1 MSDTIDRRVVEM
13 RFDNKEFESNVQSTM
28 TVLEKLKE
36 RLNFKGVEKSMGAA
50 GLSSA
55 VDGVKDRFSA
65 MEVVGMTALINLTNS
80 AMNLGKQLARS
91 LTVDQVRA
99 GFAEYELKMG
109 SIQTIMASTGE
120 DLKTVNGYLNELNT
134 YSDKTIYSFS
144 DMTQSIGKFTN
155 AGVDL
160 DTAVKAIQGISNEAA
175 VSGANAQEAS
185 RAMYNFAQALSA
197 GYVKLI
203 DWKSIENA
211 NMATKEFKQQ
221 LIDTAVEMGNLE
233 KNADGTYTVLTKGA
247 NGAFKDT
254 ITATKNFNDSLSAAW
269 MTTDVLTTTLGQYA
283 DETTDIGKKAFAA
296 AQDIKTFSQLMDT
309 VKESI
314 GSGWAQTFELIFGD
328 LEEAKALWTSVNNVV
343 SDFINKSSDA
353 RNNLL
358 KGWKTTKLAFK
369 GYQRLEKETV
379 RLTGVEFLSG
389 RDLLFK
395 SISNTLKGLGSILS
409 SIKLSFSEVFPL
421 PTVERLMD
429 IMAKL
434 YVSTGNFAA
443 TMKLLGNNLRPVF
456 ASIFT
461 AAKDVLGIVSAIFK
475 EIFGFIDGYGSESA
489 LFSIVNVF
497 GLIVSIAAKAVS
509 AVAAFART
517 SGMFDTLHSVLV
529 VINDILFAI
538 SDSIYYVLTKASVS
552 LSDLLGSLSDTREKI
567 DSTMRSAIDS
577 DAIDDLVAKLTSIP
591 SRLVDGVSKAL
602 SILSGLFSGAFAYI
616 KGFFSNLGLDTVIDL
631 LVGGSVLLAVKKFK
645 GIIEDLGDTFNT
657 VKEKIFGIIG
667 GEDGGGKGGLFE
679 GIASKI
685 ENVLDSLSGSLNKFQ
700 ETLNT
705 AKLVIIS
712 HSLYQLANAC
722 KTLSSLSKSQLTN
735 SVTAIGFLIVE
746 LSLAARKMKIGGT
759 EGLITLVVALRILA
773 EAVEELSGLPDV
785 DAAVGAIGALLFEL
799 VLFMKLLNSKVIKT
813 TAPRIESI
821 AKSLVIIGIALNLL
835 AKPVKEIGSM
845 NLKSL
850 ATGLG
855 GVFGIL
861 VIMLGFLAAFNTKKF
876 KGIGNKFNEIS
887 KSLII
892 FGVALNVLAAP
903 IKTLGELD
911 SDDMT
916 QGLIGVAG
924 ALIIITSFLAA
935 LNTKTFKGADKNFKQ
950 LAKSLLLLGIGLN
963 LLVIP
968 IAVLGSLDPEAMT
981 NGLLGIAGAL
991 LILLGYCKSMDKVGS
1006 SAGRMLATSAALL
1019 VMSAAIGV
1027 IALAVKEMST
1037 VDVGPG
1043 LATLFGSLVI
1053 LAGAMHA
1060 MKSSLAGAAAMV
1072 VVAGSMYVLAPAIV
1086 KLSSVNIK
1094 GVLSGLLALGGVMA
1108 IFVGFSKL
1116 APKSAG
1122 DFVLF
1127 AGSILTVAGVMAVLA
1142 PAITAISKLDLKG
1155 VGAGLLALGGAMA
1168 IFLITAKLASGLIVE
1183 IFMLSSALGVF
1194 GAAVLA
1200 LGVGL
1205 ALVVGSIAAVVVGIM
1220 KLGEDLIKVFPILAE
1235 ALAAGF
1241 VTFIQGVGES
1251 AESIKT
1257 ACVQIVDMIIEVFVE
1272 AIPKLVDAGYQ
1283 LLINFLTGISSGLPN
1298 IIDVAT
1304 IIIVEF
1310 VDGITSKL
1318 PALVNAGFN
1327 LMISFLHSLADA
1339 IAEKGPVII
1348 YAIEDIILAAV
1359 QALAQVVPV
1368 FGDSAAAAIEGYRKK
1383 IREKSG
1389 SVGTEAKNVADEAS
1403 KNLEIKDQSKNANK
1417 AIDTLKSG
1425 IKKGERPTEIASKAI
1440 AKKIDD
1446 GLEIPDQYNTGVDGV
1461 RGLINGLNGMKD
1473 DAYWAGYAVGKAS
1486 DQGMKDGSGVH
1497 SPSWKA
1503 FKTGGFIVQGLV
1515 NGMKAMSSKAE
1526 ASATNIATSVIGSY
1540 NSAVESFNPFSDI
1553 SMPSLD
1559 MTSVNN
1565 QLESI
1570 NASFTRTD
1578 DDLAGVVK
1586 KLSSSLDSMTDTM
1599 NSRSLN
1605 VYNTID
1611 GSTDPSLFADE
1622 LVRSF
1627 KLNARTI

>member
-13 RFDNKEFESNVQSTM
+13 RFDNKEFENNVQSTM

-36 RLNFKGVEKSMGAA
+36 RLNFKGVEKSMGAS
-50 GLSSA
+50 GLSAA

-233 KNADGTYTVLTKGA
+233 KNADGTYTVLTEGA
-247 NGAFKDT
+247 NGAFKEN

-269 MTTDVLTTTLGQYA
+269 MTTDVLTTTLGRYA

-328 LEEAKALWTSVNNVV
+328 LEEAKVLWTSVNNVV

-369 GYQRLEKETV
+369 GYQRLEEETD
-379 RLTGVEFLSG
+379 RLSGVKFLSG

-395 SISNTLKGLGSILS
+395 SIANTLRGLGSILS
-409 SIKLSFSEVFPL
+409 SIKQSFSEVFPL

-429 IMAKL
+429 VMAKL
-434 YVSTGNFAA
+434 YVSTGNFAI
-443 TMKLLGNNLRPVF
+443 TMRLLGNNLRPVF
-456 ASIFT
+456 TSIFT
-461 AAKDVLGIVSAIFK
+461 AAKDVLSVVGAIFK
-475 EIFGFIDGYGSESA
+475 EFAGFATGFGGESA
-489 LFSIVNVF
+489 LFSIANVF
-497 GLIVSIAAKAVS
+497 GLIASIAAKAVS
-509 AVAAFART
+509 AVVAFAKT
-517 SGMFDTLHSVLV
+517 SGMFNTLHSVLV
-529 VINDILFAI
+529 VINDVLFAI
-538 SDSIYYVLTKASVS
+538 SDSIYYVLEKASVS
-552 LSDLLGSLSDTREKI
+552 LSGLLGSLSIARAEISD
-567 DSTMRSAIDS
+567 TMRSAIDS
-577 DAIDDLVAKLTSIP
+577 DAVDDLVSKLASIP
-591 SRLVDGVSKAL
+591 SRIASGVSKAF
-602 SILSGLFSGAFAYI
+602 SVISGIFSGAFKYI
-616 KGFFSNLGLDTVIDL
+616 KGLLSNLGLDTVIDL
-631 LVGGSVLLAVKKFK
+631 LVGGSMLLAIKKFK
-645 GIIEDLGDTFNT
+645 GIIEDLGDTFGT
-657 VKEKIFGIIG
+657 VKEKIFEIIG
-667 GEDGGGKGGLFE
+667 GDAGGGKGGLFE
-679 GIASKI
+679 GVTSKI
-685 ENVLDSLSGSLNKFQ
+685 ESALDSLSGSLNKFQ

-712 HSLYQLANAC
+712 HALYELANAC
-722 KTLSSLSKSQLTN
+722 KTLSSLSAAQLTN
-735 SVTAIGFLIVE
+735 SISAIGMLIVE
-746 LSLAARKMKIGGT
+746 LSLAANKMKIGGT
-759 EGLITLVVALRILA
+759 EGLITVVIALRILA
-773 EAVEELSGLPDV
+773 EAIEELSGLPDV

-799 VLFMKLLNSKVIKT
+799 VLFMKLLNSKFVKT

-835 AKPVKEIGSM
+835 AKPVKDLGSM
-845 NLKSL
+845 SLKSL

-876 KGIGNKFNEIS
+876 KAIGKKFNELS

-892 FGVALNVLAAP
+892 FGIALNLLVAP
-903 IKTLGELD
+903 VKSLGELD
-911 SDDMT
+911 SDAMT
-916 QGLIGVAG
+916 QGLLGVAG

-991 LILLGYCKSMDKVGS
+991 LILLGYCKAMDQIGS
-1006 SAGRMLATSAALL
+1006 SAGKMLATSAALL
-1019 VMSAAIGV
+1019 IMSAAVGV
-1027 IALAVKEMST
+1027 IALSVKEMSA

-1043 LATLFGSLVI
+1043 LAALFGSLVI
-1053 LAGAMHA
+1053 LAGAMKA
-1060 MKSSLAGAAAMV
+1060 MQSSLAGAAAMV
-1072 VVAGSMYVLAPAIV
+1072 IVAGAMYVLAPAIV
-1086 KLSSVNIK
+1086 QLSSVNVK

-1108 IFVGFSKL
+1108 IFVGVSRL
-1116 APKSAG
+1116 VPKTAG
-1122 DFVLF
+1122 DFALF
-1127 AGSILTVAGVMAVLA
+1127 AGSMLVIAGVMAILA
-1142 PAITAISKLDLKG
+1142 PSIAAISKLDIRG
-1155 VGAGLLALGGAMA
+1155 VGVGLLALAGAMA
-1168 IFLITAKLASGLIVE
+1168 VFLITAKLASGMIVQ
-1183 IFMLSSALGVF
+1183 IYMLSTALAAFGV
-1194 GAAVLA
+1194 AVLA

-1205 ALVVGSIAAVVVGIM
+1205 ALVVASIGAAVLGIT
-1220 KLGEDLIKVFPILAE
+1220 KFGAELVKAFPVLAE
-1235 ALAAGF
+1235 AFAAG
-1241 VTFIQGVGES
+1241 VVAFIQGIGNS

-1257 ACVQIVDMIIEVFVE
+1257 SFIQIVDMIIDVFVE
-1272 AIPKLVDAGYQ
+1272 SIPKLVSAGYN
-1283 LLINFLTGISSGLPN
+1283 LLMSFLSGIAATLPK
-1298 IIDVAT
+1298 IIDIAT
-1304 IIIVEF
+1304 IILVTF
-1310 VDGITSKL
+1310 VDGIAENL
-1318 PALVNAGFN
+1318 PTIVDAGFN
-1327 LMISFLHSLADA
+1327 LMISFLQSLADA
-1339 IAEKGPVII
+1339 IAEKGPVLI

-1359 QALAQVVPV
+1359 QALAQVIPV
-1368 FGDSAAAAIEGYRKK
+1368 FGDSAAAAIEGYRKTL
-1383 IREKSG
+1383 REKSG
-1389 SVGTEAKNVADEAS
+1389 DVGSEAKKVADEAG
-1403 KNLEIKDQSKNANK
+1403 KNLEIKDQSVNTDK
-1417 AIDTLKSG
+1417 AIKTLKDG
-1425 IKKGERPTEIASKAI
+1425 IKKGERPSEIASKAL
-1440 AKKIDD
+1440 AKKVDG
-1446 GLEIPDQYNTGVDGV
+1446 GLEIPSQYSNGKNAAQ
-1461 RGLINGLNGMKD
+1461 GLINGLNARKD
-1473 DAYWAGYAVGKAS
+1473 D
-1486 DQGMKDGSGVH
+1486 
-1497 SPSWKA
+1497 
-1503 FKTGGFIVQGLV
+1503 
-1515 NGMKAMSSKAE
+1515 
-1526 ASATNIATSVIGSY
+1526 
-1540 NSAVESFNPFSDI
+1540 
-1553 SMPSLD
+1553 
-1559 MTSVNN
+1559 
-1565 QLESI
+1565 
-1570 NASFTRTD
+1570 
-1578 DDLAGVVK
+1578 VK
-1586 KLSSSLDSMTDTM
+1586 LLI
-1599 NSRSLN
+1599 R
-1605 VYNTID
+1605 
-1611 GSTDPSLFADE
+1611 E
-1622 LVRSF
+1622 
-1627 KLNARTI
+1627 